1 MPTTAF
7 AGYPAPFIRETP
19 SGRGK
24 KKQQLLWGDFVTV
37 LGDEPGEWVTV
48 RGRNEEGWIRRS
60 ELQQERLL
68 EVNFV
73 DIGQGDGA
81 LIVTPDDRLILIDA
95 GVDDHMFRFLSWR
108 FNLRRHPDAK
118 MRFAAAIISH
128 SDKDHYG
135 GFREIFDSPQFLF
148 DTIYHNG
155 LVERAG
161 KDLLGAR
168 VAANGREYITD
179 LIDDLPTLQGR
190 LGDSQFVGSKVY
202 PKLLKTAAESG
213 RAQSIRSL
221 QATDRFLPGY
231 DETSDLKFE
240 VCAPVRKEVDGVS
253 GLRWFDD
260 PGKTKNGHSVVLR
273 LVYHDVR
280 ILLGGDLN
288 ADAESYLLGHY
299 SGLDA
304 ASDDATIQE
313 AIVAQAGATFGADVA
328 KACHHGSADFTDLF
342 LRTVGSIATVISS
355 GDNEPYAHPRPDAL
369 GAIGKRGRGP
379 RPLIFSTELAR
390 SAREINIDPSKSF
403 DTLQRQFIALEL
415 ATTEDDKRTIRKK
428 IDPLI
433 ERSIAVY
440 GMICLRTDGHKVQI
454 SYKLER
460 PGSNGKEFDVHL
472 LEPGEDGTLRYA
484 GAP

>member
-1 MPTTAF
+1 M
-7 AGYPAPFIRETP
+7 
-19 SGRGK
+19 
-24 KKQQLLWGDFVTV
+24 
-37 LGDEPGEWVTV
+37 
-48 RGRNEEGWIRRS
+48 
-60 ELQQERLL
+60 
-68 EVNFV
+68 
-73 DIGQGDGA
+73 
-81 LIVTPDDRLILIDA
+81 ILIDA

-118 MRFAAAIISH
+118 MRFGAAIISH

-148 DTIYHNG
+148 DAIYHNG

-161 KDLLGAR
+161 SNLLGER
-168 VAANGREYITD
+168 VPANGREYITD
-179 LIDDLPTLQGR
+179 LVDDLPALQQR
-190 LGDSQFVGSKVY
+190 LADPQFVANKVY

-213 RAQSIRSL
+213 RTESIRSL

-231 DETSDLKFE
+231 DDTSELKIE
-240 VCAPVRKEVDGVS
+240 ICAPVREDVDGIS
-253 GLRWFDD
+253 GLRWFENA
-260 PGKTKNGHSVVLR
+260 GKTKNGHSVVLR
-273 LVYHDVR
+273 LVYHNVR

-288 ADAESYLLGHY
+288 ADAEHYLLGHY

-304 ASDDATIQE
+304 ESADEAVQE
-313 AIVAQAGATFGADVA
+313 AVVAQAGATFSADVA

-390 SAREINIDPSKSF
+390 SARELNIDPAKSF
-403 DTLQRQFIALEL
+403 DTLQRQFIELEK
-415 ATTEDDKRTIRKK
+415 ATTESGKRAIRAQ

-440 GMICLRTDGHKVQI
+440 GMICLRTDGHRVQL

-472 LEPGEDGTLRYA
+472 LEPDANGVLQYEGT
-484 GAP
+484 P